1 MAFPARRRAIWEVIV
16 VAAACYATARLGLL
30 LQLPGTSVSAVWP
43 ASGIG
48 LAAVL
53 LLGPRVWPGI
63 TVAAFFTYS
72 ATLPLA
78 SVDDVVT
85 AAVIAAG
92 HTLEPLTAWALIT
105 RVSGTHNPFERAG
118 YALWFGSST
127 VVAGIVSATIGVT
140 ALHLDGLISRDIYET
155 AWLTWLVGHVAGMI
169 VLAPAI
175 YAWGRN
181 RSLRV
186 SVSRGVELAAMIGV
200 SLLVG
205 EMVFG
210 RLGNVQVALSRPY
223 LPVLLWAAFR
233 FGQRE
238 TSTLG
243 VIASVQA
250 VAHTWAATSVPAAA
264 GSATAMATLLLG
276 ASATPH
282 DWLRALQFF
291 LCSTVTVGLI
301 VAAAVAER
309 DKSKRELADSERRFR
324 TVFEQAAVGV
334 ALVDSSTGR
343 FLRVNQRYGDIVGY
357 TPEQMCTLR
366 FQEITHPEDLQS
378 DLANLRRLN
387 AGEQTSYSLEKRYLK
402 QDGTAVWVSLTVSPM
417 TPGKPSH
424 NHITI
429 VEDITPRKQAEREL
443 REINQTL
450 EERVRE
456 RTSLMEIANRQM
468 EEQIQERLKV
478 ERQLLASLEEK
489 EILLREVH
497 HRVKNNLSIISSL
510 LYLEAD
516 TSGDVHTTR
525 VLEQAQHRVRSM
537 ALAHEELHR
546 SGNVA
551 DVDARQYFERLSSY
565 LAQSYPLTSRKI
577 LIDIKVD
584 PILFDHNT
592 AISCG
597 LIFTELLTNAF
608 KHGFAANRSGT
619 ITVRVRANPNYTCA
633 LVVADDGAGIA
644 REHMENEPSTLGLRL
659 VKVLTNQLGGTFTI
673 NPKERGTDA
682 VVEFPHVPFA
692 RA

>member
-16 VAAACYATARLGLL
+16 VAAAGYATARLGLL

-63 TVAAFFTYS
+63 TVAAFLTYS

-186 SVSRGVELAAMIGV
+186 SASRGVELAAMLGV

-291 LCSTVTVGLI
+291 LCSTVAVGLI
-301 VAAAVAER
+301 VAAAVA
-309 DKSKRELADSERRFR
+309 
-324 TVFEQAAVGV
+324 
-334 ALVDSSTGR
+334 
-343 FLRVNQRYGDIVGY
+343 
-357 TPEQMCTLR
+357 
-366 FQEITHPEDLQS
+366 
-378 DLANLRRLN
+378 
-387 AGEQTSYSLEKRYLK
+387 
-402 QDGTAVWVSLTVSPM
+402 
-417 TPGKPSH
+417 
-424 NHITI
+424 
-429 VEDITPRKQAEREL
+429 
-443 REINQTL
+443 
-450 EERVRE
+450 
-456 RTSLMEIANRQM
+456 
-468 EEQIQERLKV
+468 
-478 ERQLLASLEEK
+478 
-489 EILLREVH
+489 
-497 HRVKNNLSIISSL
+497 
-510 LYLEAD
+510 
-516 TSGDVHTTR
+516 
-525 VLEQAQHRVRSM
+525 SM
-537 ALAHEELHR
+537 ALRPIARAQLLFECARTRITPAR
-546 SGNVA
+546 SWLRTMA
-551 DVDARQYFERLSSY
+551 PESRASTWR
-565 LAQSYPLTSRKI
+565 TSR
-577 LIDIKVD
+577 
-584 PILFDHNT
+584 P
-592 AISCG
+592 
-597 LIFTELLTNAF
+597 
-608 KHGFAANRSGT
+608 R
-619 ITVRVRANPNYTCA
+619 
-633 LVVADDGAGIA
+633 
-644 REHMENEPSTLGLRL
+644 
-659 VKVLTNQLGGTFTI
+659 
-673 NPKERGTDA
+673 
-682 VVEFPHVPFA
+682 
-692 RA
+692 

>member
-1 MAFPARRRAIWEVIV
+1 MVFVARRRAIWEVIV
-16 VAAACYATARLGLL
+16 VAAAYYATARLGLL

-43 ASGIG
+43 PSGIG

-53 LLGPRVWPGI
+53 LLGPRVWPAI
-63 TVAAFFTYS
+63 TVAAFFAYS

-78 SVDDVVT
+78 SVDNVVT

-105 RVSGTHNPFERAG
+105 RVSGMHNPFERAG
-118 YALWFGSST
+118 YALWFGSAT

-155 AWLTWLVGHVAGMI
+155 AWLTWLVGDVAGMI

-181 RSLRV
+181 PSLRV
-186 SVSRGVELAAMIGV
+186 SVSRGVELAVMLGV

-210 RLGNVQVALSRPY
+210 RLGTLQVALSRPY
-223 LPVLLWAAFR
+223 QPVLLWAAFR

-250 VAHTWAATSVPAAA
+250 VTHTWAAMSVPAA

-357 TPEQMCTLR
+357 TPEQMCALR
-366 FQEITHPEDLQS
+366 FQENYAPRGPAVRPGQPAAFECWHADELQ
-378 DLANLRRLN
+378 
-387 AGEQTSYSLEKRYLK
+387 
-402 QDGTAVWVSLTVSPM
+402 
-417 TPGKPSH
+417 
-424 NHITI
+424 
-429 VEDITPRKQAEREL
+429 PRK
-443 REINQTL
+443 
-450 EERVRE
+450 
-456 RTSLMEIANRQM
+456 
-468 EEQIQERLKV
+468 
-478 ERQLLASLEEK
+478 
-489 EILLREVH
+489 
-497 HRVKNNLSIISSL
+497 
-510 LYLEAD
+510 
-516 TSGDVHTTR
+516 
-525 VLEQAQHRVRSM
+525 
-537 ALAHEELHR
+537 
-546 SGNVA
+546 
-551 DVDARQYFERLSSY
+551 
-565 LAQSYPLTSRKI
+565 
-577 LIDIKVD
+577 
-584 PILFDHNT
+584 
-592 AISCG
+592 AISQAG
-597 LIFTELLTNAF
+597 R
-608 KHGFAANRSGT
+608 HGCVGEPDRL
-619 ITVRVRANPNYTCA
+619 P
-633 LVVADDGAGIA
+633 DDP
-644 REHMENEPSTLGLRL
+644 R
-659 VKVLTNQLGGTFTI
+659 
-673 NPKERGTDA
+673 
-682 VVEFPHVPFA
+682 
-692 RA
+692 